1 MWNEFLEKELWD
13 QSTCVSV
20 SLTDIA
26 EMLAP
31 CGSQNNGPQRCPNP
45 NILEPRTLRDKN
57 NFGDMIK
64 LSWRDY
70 PKLSRWV
77 LIRRQGGESQRKT
90 RCWV

>member
-31 CGSQNNGPQRCPNP
+31 CGSQNNGPQRCTNP
-45 NILEPRTLRDKN
+45 NILEPSTLHDKN
-57 NFGDMIK
+57 DFADIIK
-64 LSWRDY
+64 LRWRDY

-77 LIRRQGGESQRKT
+77 QCNPKGPYKKTGG
-90 RCWV
+90 